1 MNQKIHYNRYLLI
14 LTGLIWL
21 LGCNQ
26 GLSPEAAG
34 PSISGISGTLYFKN
48 WPPVDSLFDLRLVV
62 FKTFPPENILEAVVN
77 QEAFAYPPITQKE
90 GLPLNVPKIDYV
102 MELPPGRY
110 EYIVVAWQ
118 YGPNV
123 FSDWR
128 AAGHY
133 GSDNNPNP
141 TTVDIQEGKLLNNID
156 IYVDFKNPPPSPF

>member
-1 MNQKIHYNRYLLI
+1 MNRNMYNLACFLLVA
-14 LTGLIWL
+14 GLIGL

-34 PSISGISGTLYFKN
+34 PSITGISGTIYFKN
-48 WPPVDSLFDLRLVV
+48 WPPADSLFDLRLVV
-62 FKTFPPENILEAVVN
+62 FKTFPPENIVEAVVN

-90 GLPLNVPKIDYV
+90 GLPLNVQQTDYL

-128 AAGHY
+128 AAGQY
-133 GSDNNPNP
+133 DTDEDPNP
-141 TTVDIQEGKLLNNID
+141 TAVDIQEGELLTNID
-156 IYVDFKNPPPSPF
+156 IDVDFENLPPSPF